1 MLCSALLIHSFES
14 RTPRQ
19 SSSRGFQRLAG
30 IPDCLATPSPECL
43 HRCLRVFRGSSRLLL
58 LLERGVPVVQGLHCR
73 VLRGRRQVHVA
84 HGRHDVLMTGQLL
97 DGVDR
102 HLSLAKI
109 SVVTLDVGRQPSEP
123 A

>member
-1 MLCSALLIHSFES
+1 MGLTPRGSQVRNLSRPLCGVLVKLVITPACHAGGHGFES

-43 HRCLRVFRGSSRLLL
+43 HRCLRVFRGSS
-58 LLERGVPVVQGLHCR
+58 
-73 VLRGRRQVHVA
+73 
-84 HGRHDVLMTGQLL
+84 
-97 DGVDR
+97 
-102 HLSLAKI
+102 LSLAKI